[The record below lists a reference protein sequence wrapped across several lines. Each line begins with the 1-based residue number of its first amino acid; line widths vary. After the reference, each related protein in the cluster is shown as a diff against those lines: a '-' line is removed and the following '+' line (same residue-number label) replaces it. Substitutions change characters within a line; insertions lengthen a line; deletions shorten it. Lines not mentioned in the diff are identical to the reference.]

1 MPKVTMIPATVNPLT
16 HLPKAAVQKRR
27 VAGYARVSTD
37 SDEQFTS
44 YEAQVDY
51 YTRYIQSK
59 PEWEFEKVYTDEGIS
74 GTNTKRREGFKEMIA
89 DALAGKIDLIVTKSV
104 SRFARNT
111 VDSLVTIRKLKEKG
125 VECYFEKEGIYTFDS
140 KGELLITIMSSLA
153 QEESRSISENIT
165 WGQRK
170 SFADGKIHLAYKHFL
185 GYKKGEDGRPAIVE
199 EEAVVVRL
207 IYRLFLDGKTQTGIC
222 RYLEDLEIPS
232 PRGKAKWSKTTV
244 TSILTNEKYKG
255 DALLQKSFT
264 VDFLQKKTKQN
275 EGEVPQYYVE
285 SSHPAIIEPDEWDHV
300 QAEFARRKA
309 LGNAYSGKSVLS
321 AKLVCEDCG
330 GFFGS
335 KVWHSTDRYRRT
347 VWQCNNK
354 FKGGERCLTP
364 TVDTETVQQLFI
376 KAYNQMMGNRK
387 QIIEDCELMR
397 KKLTDF
403 KSLDADIERHLEETQ
418 IVAELVKAAVK
429 DNAVTA
435 QSQEAYLEKYEALTQ
450 RYETAVAELDRLQ
463 NLRSIR
469 SQKDKAMALYMRTL
483 KKQPTVLSEWN
494 DTLWTVMVEKAIVH
508 RNSEITF
515 IFYNGTKVRVEE

>member
-1 MPKVTMIPATVNPLT
+1 MDRIAKGLEADGILT
-16 HLPKAAVQKRR
+16 
-27 VAGYARVSTD
+27 G
-37 SDEQFTS
+37 
-44 YEAQVDY
+44 
-51 YTRYIQSK
+51 
-59 PEWEFEKVYTDEGIS
+59 
-74 GTNTKRREGFKEMIA
+74 
-89 DALAGKIDLIVTKSV
+89 AGKTKWWTS
-104 SRFARNT
+104 
-111 VDSLVTIRKLKEKG
+111 TI
-125 VECYFEKEGIYTFDS
+125 
-140 KGELLITIMSSLA
+140 
-153 QEESRSISENIT
+153 N
-165 WGQRK
+165 
-170 SFADGKIHLAYKHFL
+170 KIL
-185 GYKKGEDGRPAIVE
+185 R
-199 EEAVVVRL
+199 
-207 IYRLFLDGKTQTGIC
+207 
-222 RYLEDLEIPS
+222 
-232 PRGKAKWSKTTV
+232 
-244 TSILTNEKYKG
+244 NEKYIG
-255 DALLQKSFT
+255 GALLQKT
-264 VDFLQKKTKQN
+264 YTTDFLNKTRVKN
-275 EGEVPQYYVE
+275 NGIVPQYYVE
-285 SSHPAIIEPDEWDHV
+285 GSHPAIVDPDEWDHV
-300 QAEFARRKA
+300 QTEFARRKA
-309 LGNAYSGKSVLS
+309 LGRAYSGKSVLS

-435 QSQEAYLEKYEALTQ
+435 QSQEAYLKKYESLTK
-450 RYETAVAELDRLQ
+450 RYETAAAELERLQ
-463 NLRSIR
+463 NLRTLR
-469 SQKDKAMALYMRTL
+469 SQKDKAVALYIRTL

-515 IFYNGTKVRVEE
+515 AFYNGTKVKVRQ